1 MIRIVDSVNFGDF
14 LDEFVLDDAKKTAVM
29 IDSMLVSQT
38 PVDTGR
44 AKSSWNVSLVTTDNS
59 IVNHG
64 SPAAAESDAKTKIN
78 AAQKYKRIF
87 IQNMQPYIGRLNNGW
102 SDQVPSGYVEKIIL
116 QAANR

>member
-1 MIRIVDSVNFGDF
+1 MIRIIDSVDFGDF

-38 PVDTGR
+38 PVDTGA
-44 AKSSWNVSLVTTDNS
+44 AKSSWNVSLVTADNS

-64 SPAAAESDAKTKIN
+64 SPAAAVNDAQAKIN
-78 AAQKYKRIF
+78 TAQKYKRIL

-102 SDQVPSGYVEKIIL
+102 SRQAPSGYVERIIL